1 MAWFEDLGGAAF
13 SDTDVLSDEALK
25 GRAAFAADLDGDIDL
40 GCGASGPSHAIAREL
55 APTRDPDVDGLLDGC
70 ESVGSTSCLAGQLN
84 SVGAQATIGALDSEK
99 ATETERSITA
109 SDLPT
114 GSADLFFAART
125 RVFRSFPAKSLG
137 TMCMGGSIGRGVGG
151 GILTSGA
158 MGTFIG
164 TVDLTA
170 LAQPTGPIADAA
182 GKTWYF
188 PAW

>member
-84 SVGAQATIGALDSEK
+84 PSAPGHHRGARFEK

-109 SDLPT
+109 LTSRR

-125 RVFRSFPAKSLG
+125 GVFRSFPAKSLG

-170 LAQPTGPIADAA
+170 LAQPIGPIADEA
-182 GKTWYF
+182 GKTW
-188 PAW
+188 